1 MGQDRDQTQGQ
12 WLQQSDSS
20 TRSAQ
25 SSAVFSANAS
35 EPRQEPDTR
44 SHRACVWSAAE
55 RAGRSDRANDWH
67 RAGARQD
74 RLAEPGLQHSPPGD
88 AGTARRGMKTGEASA
103 VVQPKQWAGKK
114 AGETNEKRN
123 QPQLVPAPNPELRA
137 LGYRKLLPP
146 PRPYPQCPG
155 AD

>member
-1 MGQDRDQTQGQ
+1 MLPCTTARSWMSCWTRATPAMMCSLTALIDRLRRGQTQGQ

-20 TRSAQ
+20 TRSTQ

-44 SHRACVWSAAE
+44 SHRACVRSAAE
-55 RAGRSDRANDWH
+55 RAGRADRANDRH

-88 AGTARRGMKTGEASA
+88 TGTARRGMKTVESSA
-103 VVQPKQWAGKK
+103 VFQPKQWA
-114 AGETNEKRN
+114 EKE
-123 QPQLVPAPNPELRA
+123 A
-137 LGYRKLLPP
+137 RKTIEN
-146 PRPYPQCPG
+146 RT
-155 AD
+155 